1 LSQRGRWGKPPADGR
16 PNSPGVRQLLAHA
29 QQLISENFP

>member
-1 LSQRGRWGKPPADGR
+1 LSSRARWGKPPADGR

-29 QQLISENFP
+29 QQLISAIFP